1 MLKLK
6 RPLVFFDLE
15 TTGTNISKDRIVE
28 ICIVKLFPNQKKTVS
43 TFLINPQI
51 EIPKEVIEIHGITNE
66 KVKNAPS
73 FNEIGKEIKSLIEN
87 CDLAGFNSNKFD
99 VPLLAEEFLRS
110 GINFDFSKTK
120 FVDVQNIYH
129 KMEKRNLSAAYEF
142 YCDKKLENAH
152 SAEADT
158 LATYEILLRQVE
170 MYDDLKSDID
180 FLSKFSNRN
189 QNNVDLAGFLRKNS
203 VNEGYYSYGK
213 YKNKTLEE
221 IYNLNP
227 GYFSWILRSEFP
239 LFTKDIITDF
249 LNEKKL
255 KKKFES

>member
-43 TFLINPQI
+43 TFLVNPQI

-120 FVDVQNIYH
+120 FVDVQNIYQ

-142 YCDKKLENAH
+142 YCDKKLVNAH

-180 FLSKFSNRN
+180 FLSK
-189 QNNVDLAGFLRKNS
+189 QC
-203 VNEGYYSYGK
+203 
-213 YKNKTLEE
+213 
-221 IYNLNP
+221 
-227 GYFSWILRSEFP
+227 
-239 LFTKDIITDF
+239 
-249 LNEKKL
+249 
-255 KKKFES
+255 

>member
-28 ICIVKLFPNQKKTVS
+28 ICIVKLFPNQKNS
-43 TFLINPQI
+43 INLFSQSASRNS
-51 EIPKEVIEIHGITNE
+51 KRGYRDTWVTNE

-120 FVDVQNIYH
+120 FVDVQNIFH

-142 YCDKKLENAH
+142 YCDKNLENAH

-170 MYDDLKSDID
+170 IYDNLQSDID

-189 QNNVDLAGFLRKNS
+189 QNNVDLVVF
-203 VNEGYYSYGK
+203 
-213 YKNKTLEE
+213 
-221 IYNLNP
+221 
-227 GYFSWILRSEFP
+227 
-239 LFTKDIITDF
+239 
-249 LNEKKL
+249 
-255 KKKFES
+255 